1 MKKFFASALG
11 LTLLVCLAACNII
24 RNPAVQE
31 YTPGHG
37 NIKGNVDTADFYER
51 DARFEI
57 GATKNGYAVFKS
69 PYDAYTALTENY
81 SSGLEL
87 IRSEFNLEPVTRSN
101 YEMYLK
107 YGMQVTTGSAEA
119 QEQARFV
126 SSFFDIYEN
135 SFE

>member
-1 MKKFFASALG
+1 MKKIFTAALC
-11 LTLLVCLAACNII
+11 LALLVCLAACNII

-57 GATKNGYAVFKS
+57 GATKDGYAVFKS
-69 PYDAYTALTENY
+69 PYDAYTALTEKY
-81 SSGLEL
+81 SDGLEL
-87 IRSEFNLEPVTRSN
+87 IRSEFDLEPITRSE
-101 YEMYLK
+101 YDLYK
-107 YGMQVTTGSAEA
+107 AYGWQVAAGSAEA

-126 SSFFDIYEN
+126 TSFFDIYEN

>member
-1 MKKFFASALG
+1 MKKLLTAALC
-11 LTLLVCLAACNII
+11 LALLVAFAACNII
-24 RNPAVQE
+24 QNPAVKE
-31 YTPGHG
+31 YVPGQG
-37 NIKGNVDTADFYER
+37 NIKGNVDTEDFYDR
-51 DARFEI
+51 DTRFEI
-57 GATKNGYAVFKS
+57 GATRDGYAVFKN
-69 PYDAYTALTENY
+69 PYNAYTALTENY
-81 SSGLEL
+81 SNGLEL

-135 SFE
+135 SFD